1 MEKTIICIGREY
13 GSGGHA
19 IGKILA
25 NAPDMNSMTKTVSSQ
40 SQRNAASKVKSKN
53 IWKSSR

>member
-13 GSGGHA
+13 GAVDMPSDRFWQ
-19 IGKILA
+19 

>member
-19 IGKILA
+19 IGQI
-25 NAPDMNSMTKTVSSQ
+25 MTKTVSSQ